1 MRVCHVITKPELGGA
16 QLSTLNILSSLPRDK
31 YDIFVITSSKG
42 TLSPEFRDL
51 KRAKSFLLPSLTRPI
66 NPILDIL
73 AFIHIYAIYSCN
85 NFDIVHTHSSKA
97 GMIGRWA
104 ARIAGVRVIIHTV
117 HGWSFHD
124 CQPHLLRGF
133 YIFLERITASVTTK
147 IICVSK
153 KDIETGLK
161 HKIAP
166 KEKFVFIK
174 YGIPL
179 PQFRKQFSSP
189 DRVASDGKER
199 IRRELGITNNDPI
212 VGMISSLKPQ
222 KAPIDYIKACIKIY
236 EKLPNV
242 NFLLVGDGVLKAR
255 CKRALAEAPLNG
267 RFIFAGWRMDISQI
281 LDILDVVVLT
291 SRWEGMPISV
301 IEALCKGCL
310 VVATNVGGTPELV
323 KDGITGYITRPGSYE
338 EVAMKVL
345 KILEDPNSFSKMKRE
360 ASLSIDDSFDVNRM
374 ISEIDSLYK
383 YTIKNIL

>member
-104 ARIAGVRVIIHTV
+104 AWLAGVPVIIHTV
-117 HGWSFHD
+117 HGWPFYEGQSWA
-124 CQPHLLRGF
+124 LKGF
-133 YIFLERITASVTTK
+133 YIFLERITAKLTTR
-147 IICVSK
+147 IIGVSK

-166 KEKFVFIK
+166 KQKFVFIK

-179 PQFRKQFSSP
+179 SKFRRLTPSSCP
-189 DRVASDGKER
+189 LPKGEKER
-199 IRRELGITNNDPI
+199 MRTQLGITNNDPI
-212 VGMISSLKPQ
+212 VGMISCLKPQ
-222 KAPIDYIKACIKIY
+222 KAPMDYIKACIKIY
-236 EKLPNV
+236 EKVPNV

-255 CKRALAEAPLNG
+255 CKRALIATDLNG
-267 RFIFAGWRMDISQI
+267 RFIFTGWRMDVSQI